1 MWRWACSYS
10 RYEQWPERAVLLRDG
25 VADTDAFFRWV
36 QWHRAP
42 LCARAQVCGPSVCS
56 WQQSFGGFDEVT
68 AELQLLKEAFVH
80 SCVAFGRSL
89 GWQGVES
96 RWHADNVQVWVG
108 VMGTGAYH
116 PRHVHKGSVVR
127 RPWSRAIACCARVAS
142 PIDPSIVVGLQ
153 LSGAYYVNAPP
164 GSGDIVFHDPRGAL
178 PPFEHTLRYP
188 AQVGH
193 MVVFPSWLVHEVLP
207 NALAGE
213 WASARAKRVAVSFNL
228 RGQWEDTSDV
238 SVAFPA

>member
-1 MWRWACSYS
+1 M
-10 RYEQWPERAVLLRDG
+10 
-25 VADTDAFFRWV
+25 
-36 QWHRAP
+36 
-42 LCARAQVCGPSVCS
+42 
-56 WQQSFGGFDEVT
+56 
-68 AELQLLKEAFVH
+68 H

-178 PPFEHTLRYP
+178 PPFEHTLSIPHKSATWLYSRRGWCMRCCP
-188 AQVGH
+188 MRWRGSGRRRGPSVWRCRSTCVGSGRTR
-193 MVVFPSWLVHEVLP
+193 VTSPLRSLP
-207 NALAGE
+207 
-213 WASARAKRVAVSFNL
+213 RRFVL
-228 RGQWEDTSDV
+228 RGQLTAPSLFTRERYKGDGAQTQRCTTTILS
-238 SVAFPA
+238 ALTHTRGTR

>member
-1 MWRWACSYS
+1 MAC
-10 RYEQWPERAVLLRDG
+10 RQRAGVGGCHGDRGVPPTACAQGIRGASAVVACHRLLCS
-25 VADTDAFFRWV
+25 VTS
-36 QWHRAP
+36 P
-42 LCARAQVCGPSVCS
+42 L
-56 WQQSFGGFDEVT
+56 
-68 AELQLLKEAFVH
+68 
-80 SCVAFGRSL
+80 
-89 GWQGVES
+89 
-96 RWHADNVQVWVG
+96 
-108 VMGTGAYH
+108 
-116 PRHVHKGSVVR
+116 
-127 RPWSRAIACCARVAS
+127 
-142 PIDPSIVVGLQ
+142 DPSIVVGLQ

-207 NALAGE
+207 NALTGE
-213 WASARAKRVAVSFNL
+213 WASPTTKRVAVSFNL